1 MSVGDLESPSLTITL
16 FPSWSISSLLLPS
29 CLHLSTGIFEHFR
42 IAVHHDKQVARKPT
56 QPQQADSPKIE
67 TVQVFIKTEEEDEKE
82 EADAQHTH
90 LFPEENYC
98 LESVKS
104 ER

>member
-1 MSVGDLESPSLTITL
+1 MSRRPTS
-16 FPSWSISSLLLPS
+16 
-29 CLHLSTGIFEHFR
+29 
-42 IAVHHDKQVARKPT
+42 T
-56 QPQQADSPKIE
+56 QPQQANSPKIE
-67 TVQVFIKTEEEDEKE
+67 TMQVFIKTEEEDEKE

>member
-1 MSVGDLESPSLTITL
+1 M
-16 FPSWSISSLLLPS
+16 
-29 CLHLSTGIFEHFR
+29 
-42 IAVHHDKQVARKPT
+42 ARKPT

-67 TVQVFIKTEEEDEKE
+67 TMQVFIKTEEEDEKE

>member
-1 MSVGDLESPSLTITL
+1 M
-16 FPSWSISSLLLPS
+16 
-29 CLHLSTGIFEHFR
+29 
-42 IAVHHDKQVARKPT
+42 
-56 QPQQADSPKIE
+56 
-67 TVQVFIKTEEEDEKE
+67 QVFIKTEEEDEKE

-98 LESVKS
+98 LASVKS